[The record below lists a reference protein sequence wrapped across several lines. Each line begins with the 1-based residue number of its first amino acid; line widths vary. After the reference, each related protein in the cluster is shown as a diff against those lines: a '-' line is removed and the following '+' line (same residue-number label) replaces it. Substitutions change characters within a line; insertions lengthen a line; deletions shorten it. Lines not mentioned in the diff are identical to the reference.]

1 MIYKKLKSYIP
12 ITFKAKTK
20 KFFKY
25 LKTRS
30 LKELD
35 SKASYK
41 AHNSELEEVS
51 AYEREV
57 EIHQLKTL
65 HTNLK
70 NGIWNN
76 VYASPESVG
85 YFLDSNKE
93 IDTLIDI
100 GSGSGWFV
108 NYVALNYSNIKSII
122 AIEPSKAGVDLSRKI
137 YKNNTKIN
145 YLVGFSDKE
154 LKKIKNDI
162 YLVTTF
168 AVFQHLNKSYTKK
181 VLKILSKKLL
191 KGSVLYLAEPIAKSK
206 LDTFRLHYPRTKK
219 FWKRN
224 LNDFEVSY
232 FNDKLIVAKKIN

>member
-1 MIYKKLKSYIP
+1 MIYKKLKTYIP
-12 ITFKAKTK
+12 ISFKSKAKK
-20 KFFKY
+20 IFKY

-30 LKELD
+30 LKEFD
-35 SKASYK
+35 TKASYK

-57 EIHQLKTL
+57 EIHHLKTL

-76 VYASPESVG
+76 VYASPQSVG
-85 YFLDSNKE
+85 YFLDNNKE

-108 NYVALNYSNIKSII
+108 NYVALNYSDIKSII
-122 AIEPSKAGVDLSRKI
+122 AIEPSKAGVDISRKI
-137 YKNNTKIN
+137 YKNISKIT
-145 YLVGFSDKE
+145 YLVGFSDIE

-168 AVFQHLNKSYTKK
+168 AVFQHLNRFYTKK
-181 VLKILSKKLL
+181 VLKMLSKKLL
-191 KGSVLYLAEPIAKSK
+191 KGSVLYLAEPIAKSRF
-206 LDTFRLHYPRTKK
+206 DTFRLHYPRTKN
-219 FWKRN
+219 FWNRY
-224 LNDFEVSY
+224 LVDFEVNFY
-232 FNDKLIVAKKIN
+232 NDNLIVAKKIK